1 VCVFIG
7 LAVLPTL
14 APTYFQLL
22 KNPTVVIYTLLEAQT
37 IWLLLSLSALLLS
50 LSFSVSLSLCAFLVF
65 LFTDWL
71 AFHMLSH
78 PLYQATSVTIIKIL
92 FLDAM
97 AMCSVLGFMCASDVV
112 VVLLLAAA
120 LDGFDVVRFTCRFFF
135 FLICGRSFC
144 SLL

>member
-1 VCVFIG
+1 MCVFIG

-14 APTYFQLL
+14 ALPISNCWKTPPLLFIPYLKLRPYGFYYPFLPYFS
-22 KNPTVVIYTLLEAQT
+22 
-37 IWLLLSLSALLLS
+37 LSLSLS
-50 LSFSVSLSLCAFLVF
+50 AFLVF

-78 PLYQATSVTIIKIL
+78 PLYQATSVTIIRIL

-97 AMCSVLGFMCASDVV
+97 AMCFVLGFICAFDVVV
-112 VVLLLAAA
+112 VVLLFAAA

-144 SLL
+144 NLL